1 MSGSTAHA
9 QLTTSGPFVGREK
22 ELERL
27 RKAFDAALAGRGGLV
42 MLVGEPGIGKTRTTE
57 ELEAYAR
64 SAGAAVLWGRAHES
78 PGAPPYWPWIQVGSD
93 WAAMAA
99 AANVE
104 LPPTVISELSRIF
117 PVLGQHPAFVE
128 PRTERDPEVAQ
139 FCLFDAYATFIRAI
153 AERAPLVIALDDLQ
167 SADKPTLLLLQHIA
181 RELSRSRILVVG
193 NYRDTDITRQSP
205 LSESLAVLN
214 RECNF
219 ERVVLR
225 GLSRQEVGSYVRE
238 RANIEP
244 RRDVLD
250 RIFQQTEGNA
260 FFLSEVVNL
269 MAEEGT
275 LDKELVPEMAIPD
288 GVKEAL
294 GRRLSRLSEEV
305 NELLRVATIVGR
317 EFSYEALIAMGDWHE
332 DELLELL
339 EEALRAR
346 VIQELPQAG
355 RFRFMHALMHEA
367 LLCEL
372 TTTRRVRLHGQVGEA
387 LEQLWG
393 ARADQHASRL
403 AEHFVEAAI
412 LAPRF
417 GEKAVHYAKLA
428 ARQAEAQTA
437 WDEAAK
443 WYERVLSI
451 VTESDD
457 GLDEDEAALRV
468 SLGVCLRNDFQARAA
483 FRNLM
488 RAITLYTER
497 GDGIGVARSA
507 VESLAIVMKRERH
520 ELIARDALVQLGGAD
535 PHLEA
540 RLLLLLR
547 PHWLMDYSTESNEE
561 KRVRDIVSKNHFPDI
576 EGELLLRSAVVA
588 LYQLRLEEAAELFAQ
603 AERKS
608 GIFIMESYC
617 LPIATGDVQEGVAV
631 IEEALAK
638 SRTARHRMLEV
649 TVLFRLAGLAL
660 VRCDFEEFQRLQAD
674 LLGSGWGASLQLAAH
689 AELEGDI
696 EKALTM
702 LPDVGEAGGGQL
714 WVAQIRAG
722 RCRVRYLA
730 GDEIGARE
738 DLRAC
743 AEAIAS
749 YPSAGFNFGRLS
761 PLTELG
767 EALPALADDSLAAA
781 AYEELQLVSMFRWDP
796 MTARGAD
803 AIAGALGLRLGR
815 VDAAAARFQTGLD
828 WATRNRLPIEEG
840 RNMEGLAE
848 VAHARGSTPGA
859 LELLDRAASIYRQFG
874 ARLYLDRVIKRAHT
888 LQQPVASRRQARPT
902 HPDGLSERE
911 VEVLRLIARG
921 QTNAE
926 IAEELFISPHTVG
939 RHVSNIFGKTNTHG
953 RAQATAYALSHG
965 LGQQTR

>member
-1 MSGSTAHA
+1 MSASTAHA

-27 RKAFDAALAGRGGLV
+27 RNAFDAALAGRGGLV

-64 SAGAAVLWGRAHES
+64 ERGATVLWGRAHES
-78 PGAPPYWPWIQVGSD
+78 SGAPPYWPWIQAGGD
-93 WAAMAA
+93 WAAIAG

-104 LPPTVISELSRIF
+104 LSPATVSELSRIF

-128 PRTERDPEVAQ
+128 PHTERDPEVAQ

-153 AERAPLVIALDDLQ
+153 AERAPLVIALDDLHA
-167 SADKPTLLLLQHIA
+167 ADKPTLLLLQHIA

-205 LSESLAVLN
+205 LSESLAVLK

-225 GLSRQEVGSYVRE
+225 GLSREEVGTYVRE
-238 RANIEP
+238 GTEIKP
-244 RRDVLD
+244 RREVLD

-260 FFLSEVVNL
+260 FFLSEVVTL

-275 LDKELVPEMAIPD
+275 LGNESVPEMAIPD

-305 NELLRVATIVGR
+305 NELLRVATVVGR
-317 EFSYEALIAMGDWHE
+317 EFSYDTLVAMGDWHE
-332 DELLELL
+332 DELLEFL
-339 EEALRAR
+339 EEAFRAR
-346 VIQELPQAG
+346 VIQELPQPG
-355 RFRFMHALMHEA
+355 RYRFTHALMRET
-367 LLCEL
+367 LLGEL

-387 LEQLWG
+387 LERRWG
-393 ARADQHASRL
+393 ARADQYASRL
-403 AEHFVEAAI
+403 AEHFVEAAM
-412 LAPRF
+412 LGPRF
-417 GEKAVHYAKLA
+417 SEKAVHYAKLA

-443 WYERVLSI
+443 WYERVLSL
-451 VTESDD
+451 VAESDH
-457 GLDEDEAALRV
+457 GLGEDEAPLRV
-468 SLGVCLRNDFQARAA
+468 SLGVCQRNDFQARAA

-497 GDGIGVARSA
+497 ADGIGVARSA
-507 VESLAIVMKRERH
+507 VETLAIVMAWERH

-535 PHLEA
+535 PRLEA

-547 PHWLMDYSTESNEE
+547 PHWRMDYSTESNEE

-608 GIFIMESYC
+608 GVFLMESYC
-617 LPIATGDVQEGVAV
+617 LPIATKDVQEGVAV

-638 SRTARHRMLEV
+638 SRKAGHRGLEV
-649 TVLFRLAGLAL
+649 TFLFRLAGLAL

-696 EKALTM
+696 QKALTM
-702 LPDVGEAGGGQL
+702 LPDFGEAGGSQL

-738 DLRAC
+738 ELRAC

-749 YPSAGFNFGRLS
+749 YPSAGFFQARLS
-761 PLTELG
+761 TLTELG
-767 EALPALADDSLAAA
+767 EALPALADDSFATA

-803 AIAGALGLRLGR
+803 AIAGALGLRLGQI
-815 VDAAAARFQTGLD
+815 DAAAARFQTGLD

-848 VAHARGSTPGA
+848 VAYARGRTPDA

-874 ARLYLDRVIKRAHT
+874 ARLYLDLVIKRAHA
-888 LQQPVASRRQARPT
+888 LQQPVASRRKARPAY
-902 HPDGLSERE
+902 PDGLSERE
-911 VEVLRLIARG
+911 VEVLRLIAGG

-939 RHVSNIFGKTNTHG
+939 RHVSNIFGKLDIAH
-953 RAQATAYALSHG
+953 RADAAAWAVRNG
-965 LGQQTR
+965 LAR